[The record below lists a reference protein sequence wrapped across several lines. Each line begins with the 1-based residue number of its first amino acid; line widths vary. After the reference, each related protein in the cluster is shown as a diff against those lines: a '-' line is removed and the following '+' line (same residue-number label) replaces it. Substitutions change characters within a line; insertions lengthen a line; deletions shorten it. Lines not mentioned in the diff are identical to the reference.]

1 MYLDLEAIVRET
13 AEVVRPPE
21 RLTVAEAA
29 EKYRYINNRGS
40 YVGPWRNSTTP
51 YLVEPMEA
59 LTDRGFTEW
68 VFVSASQSGK
78 TDSFLNFL
86 TYTVVCDPSDIMLV
100 EVSQER
106 AGDFSKRRIDRLH
119 RASPEVGNKILH
131 RPHMDNV
138 TSKRYTTGTM
148 LNLGWPSI
156 TALSGR
162 PIRFVFLTDYDRM
175 PLDVE
180 GEGSAFGLARAR
192 ITSFGRHGMVA
203 AESSPSHPVLDPQW
217 VPGTPHEAPPAEGIL
232 SLYNR
237 GDRRRWYWT
246 CIDCG
251 NAFEP
256 AFALLRWDEHDD
268 PMKSAESARME
279 CPHCARPYT
288 HGADIGPG
296 KHAMNLR
303 GFWMK
308 DGQRWNR
315 REQRI
320 EGEAFRSDMASF
332 WLQGVAAAFK
342 DWRTIVL
349 NWLQANQ
356 EYLRTG
362 SESALQTTVNT
373 DQAQPYT
380 PKSHEVDRLP
390 EVLRSRAFDFGYKVV
405 PEQARFLVAAVDV
418 QKTRFV
424 VQVVGV
430 GYGAD
435 LWVID
440 RFDIRYSRREDTEKP
455 GQFHRVRPFTYRED
469 WRLLL
474 DEVVLRTY
482 ELGDGSGRRMAIKV
496 TVCDSGGMDAA
507 TANAYAFWR
516 WLKTGPASEDEDRE
530 SWEDTFEKHTQLH
543 QRFQLYRGETRNVPK
558 RVEVTY
564 PDSGRRARFAGARG
578 EIPLLVTNTTPIKNE
593 LDSRLDRVTEG
604 TGKINFASWLN
615 LNFFKELTVE
625 TKDLKGLWQNPR
637 GFRNESWDLFVMAL
651 AVMISTRHIGI
662 ERVDWDDPP
671 TWARVHDEND
681 LVFMPEPEGDT
692 VEPFVPARKT
702 FDGLSD
708 LARELA

>member
-1 MYLDLEAIVRET
+1 MYLTLEDIVRET
-13 AEVVRPPE
+13 VEVVRPPE
-21 RLTVAEAA
+21 RLTVAEAS
-29 EKYRYINNRGS
+29 EKYRYLNNRGS
-40 YVGPWRNSTTP
+40 YVGPWKNSTTP

-59 LTDRGFTEW
+59 LTDRQFTEW
-68 VFVSASQSGK
+68 VLVSASQSGK
-78 TDSFLNFL
+78 TDLFLNWL
-86 TYTVVCDPSDIMLV
+86 TYSVVCDPSDIMLV

-106 AGDFSKRRIDRLH
+106 ASDFSKRRIDRLH
-119 RASPEVGNKILH
+119 RSSPAVGDKILH

-148 LNLGWPSI
+148 LNLAWPSI

-192 ITSFGRHGMVA
+192 ITSFRRHGMVA
-203 AESSPSHPVLDPQW
+203 AESSPSHPVIDPQW
-217 VPGTPHEAPPAEGIL
+217 VPETPHEAPPCEGIL

-237 GDRRRWYWT
+237 GDRRRWYWV
-246 CIDCG
+246 CVDCG

-256 AFALLRWDEHDD
+256 AFSLLQWDDHED

-288 HGADIGPG
+288 HDADIGPG
-296 KHAMNLR
+296 KYEMNLR
-303 GFWMK
+303 GFWMR

-320 EGEAFRSDMASF
+320 EGEPFRSDMASF

-380 PKSHEVDRLP
+380 PKSHETDRLP
-390 EVLRSRAFDFGYKVV
+390 EVLRSRAFDYGFKVV
-405 PEQARFLVAAVDV
+405 PEQVRFLVAAVDV

-430 GYGAD
+430 SQGGD
-435 LWVID
+435 LWIVD
-440 RFDIRYSRREDTEKP
+440 RFDIRYSLREDAERP

-469 WRLLL
+469 WRTLLR
-474 DEVVLRTY
+474 EVVLRTY
-482 ELGDGSGRRMAIKV
+482 PLGDGSERHMAIKA
-496 TVCDSGGMDAA
+496 TICDSGGMQEA
-507 TANAYAFWR
+507 TANAYNFWR
-516 WLKTGPASEDEDRE
+516 WLKTGPAENDVDQDD
-530 SWEDTFEKHTQLH
+530 WNDTWVPGLH
-543 QRFQLYRGETRNVPK
+543 SRFQLYRGQSQHVAK
-558 RVEVTY
+558 RVEMTY
-564 PDSGRRARFAGARG
+564 PDSGRRSRYAGARG
-578 EIPLLVTNTTPIKNE
+578 EIPVLQVNVTPIKNQ
-593 LDSRLDRVTEG
+593 LDSMLDRENVG
-604 TGKINFASWLN
+604 TGRINFAQWLD
-615 LNFFKELTVE
+615 LNFYKELCVE
-625 TKDLKGLWQNPR
+625 TKDLKGIWQNPR
-637 GFRNESWDLFVMAL
+637 NFRNESWDLLVMT
-651 AVMISTRHIGI
+651 ISLLIERRHIGI
-662 ERVDWDDPP
+662 EWLDWDEPP
-671 TWARVHDEND
+671 TWAAEWDDND

-692 VEPFVPARKT
+692 VEPFVPARRT
-702 FDGLSD
+702 FEGLGD
-708 LARELA
+708 LARRLA